1 MEFTVIPKNDLAELF
16 SPEEIAEMRHSIDGK
31 TIMIHYEKVVERL
44 PMALSE
50 DSEIDFPYP
59 VYQSP
64 NLFCPDRFSP
74 LPFFPVSNL
83 INQ

>member
-31 TIMIHYEKVVERL
+31 TIMIHYEKVVEWL

-50 DSEIDFPYP
+50 DSEIGFPYP
-59 VYQSP
+59 VYES
-64 NLFCPDRFSP
+64 NSKEFSD
-74 LPFFPVSNL
+74 LLESSNW
-83 INQ
+83 NSNKE

>member
-50 DSEIDFPYP
+50 DSEIDFPYL
-59 VYQSP
+59 VYES
-64 NLFCPDRFSP
+64 NSKEFSD
-74 LPFFPVSNL
+74 LLESSNW
-83 INQ
+83 NSNKE

>member
-1 MEFTVIPKNDLAELF
+1 MEFTVTPKNDLAELF

-59 VYQSP
+59 VYES
-64 NLFCPDRFSP
+64 NSKEFSD
-74 LPFFPVSNL
+74 LLESSNW
-83 INQ
+83 NSNKE

>member
-59 VYQSP
+59 VYES
-64 NLFCPDRFSP
+64 NSKEFSD
-74 LPFFPVSNL
+74 LLESSSWNSNKE
-83 INQ
+83 